1 MTGIYETDEIYVIA
15 FSNYGVSAC
24 YFIEKNDPNTMY
36 YMSDLTSEF
45 GITVVNCFKN
55 NMQYT
60 RSEGNSEAPELKT
73 GEISVLGLKKLEH
86 LYGKDFETFL
96 EVTMESDGYDDIEG
110 RGEYYL
116 WNVYNAGKPEWY
128 LVDMSDS
135 AVTLRVPYV
144 TDRSGSEQ
152 TPVYLDLRFTKDD
165 TGEWSVGYSPA
176 EKDEKNPYGLTLE
189 VKDATAYSQ
198 DNSKPNNAASDEV
211 VDFLANIEQLV
222 NSSEQIE
229 ELKQLLLKIEGVAD
243 VQVYNSDDDSK
254 NTEIQI
260 TEGKVEKGMVVKVF
274 YDNGESWVQYT
285 KQ

>member
-1 MTGIYETDEIYVIA
+1 M
-15 FSNYGVSAC
+15 
-24 YFIEKNDPNTMY
+24 
-36 YMSDLTSEF
+36 
-45 GITVVNCFKN
+45 NC
-55 NMQYT
+55 
-60 RSEGNSEAPELKT
+60 
-73 GEISVLGLKKLEH
+73 SV
-86 LYGKDFETFL
+86 Y
-96 EVTMESDGYDDIEG
+96 
-110 RGEYYL
+110 
-116 WNVYNAGKPEWY
+116 
-128 LVDMSDS
+128 
-135 AVTLRVPYV
+135 
-144 TDRSGSEQ
+144 
-152 TPVYLDLRFTKDD
+152 
-165 TGEWSVGYSPA
+165 YSPEFDISS
-176 EKDEKNPYGLTLE
+176 EKEENPFGLTLE

-260 TEGKVEKGMVVKVF
+260 TGGKVEKGIVVKVF